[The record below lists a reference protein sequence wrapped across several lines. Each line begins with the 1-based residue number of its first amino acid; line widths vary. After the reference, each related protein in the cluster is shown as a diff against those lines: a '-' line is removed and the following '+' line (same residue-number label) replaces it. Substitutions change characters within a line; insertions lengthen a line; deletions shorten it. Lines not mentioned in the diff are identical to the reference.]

1 MKGFIMFDPRAHD
14 FDNVMLWNTHSSLFR
29 VRESNFEG
37 VGSKPSKGKTDEQ
50 QFVIRKDS
58 AMLVACSRCYTNP
71 RRGVTESALKLGQP
85 VNHSCITIVLRQI
98 YS

>member
-1 MKGFIMFDPRAHD
+1 MKGFIMFDPRTYD
-14 FDNVMLWNTHSSLFR
+14 FDHIMFSNPRSSLFR
-29 VRESNFEG
+29 VRENNFEG

-50 QFVIRKDS
+50 QFVMRKDS

-71 RRGVTESALKLGQP
+71 GRGVTESALKLGQP